1 MTPALWGALC
11 ALSLG
16 CADFAARFSS
26 QALGYAHALFG
37 MLAIGAVI
45 LTSYVWFADL
55 PLTWEVSSVWLLLL
69 NGVATTVMTML
80 LYNGLARGPVSIVAP
95 IVASHPALVV
105 ATAVILGA
113 RPTCVQWTAMAITM
127 LGVLVVARCADRFAE
142 AGSHTLQH
150 LRQTVV
156 IAVAASIAYAV
167 LVLAG
172 QAAVPIYGELQTLW
186 LGRLVSL
193 ITIFAIMGVRA
204 ERPCLPV
211 RWWPF
216 LVMQGVLDA
225 AGYLFL
231 FAGSHGAGSEIAAV
245 TASTFGAVTTLL
257 AWIILREQIG
267 RVQWGGIALVFVGVA
282 ILSSYG

>member
-1 MTPALWGALC
+1 MSPALWGSLC

-26 QALGYAHALFG
+26 QALGPAHALLG
-37 MLAIGAVI
+37 MLVVGAVI
-45 LTSYVWFADL
+45 LTGYVWFAAL
-55 PLTWEVSSVWLLLL
+55 PLTWETSGIWLLLL
-69 NGVATTVMTML
+69 NGAATTVMTML
-80 LYNGLARGPVSIVAP
+80 LYKGLARGPVSIVAP
-95 IVASHPALVV
+95 IVASHPVLVV

-113 RPTCVQWTAMAITM
+113 RPTGVQWTAMAITIA
-127 LGVLVVARCADRFAE
+127 GVVVVARCADRFVE
-142 AGSHTLQH
+142 AGSHTLH
-150 LRQTVV
+150 YLRQTVL
-156 IAVAASIAYAV
+156 IAVAASVAYAV

-172 QAAVPIYGELQTLW
+172 QAAVPIYGEVQTLW

-193 ITIFAIMGVRA
+193 ITIFAIIGVRA
-204 ERPCLPV
+204 ERPNLPV

-231 FAGSHGAGSEIAAV
+231 FAGSRGAGSEIAAV

-267 RVQWGGIALVFVGVA
+267 SVQWGGIALVFVGVA
-282 ILSSYG
+282 ILSSHG